1 MERNDL
7 HVLSSLRLV
16 RQAMDIPGVLL
27 SVVLALTAAQ
37 GLKMLLIVVRHGQP
51 LHLEDIVVTGG
62 MPSAHSATVTA
73 LCLSILW
80 TEGWR
85 SSIFVLSTVLAVVV
99 IRDALGVRRTA
110 GEEGKTINSII
121 RLAHVR
127 TPPVHYSL
135 GHTPTEV
142 AVGIAIGALV
152 AVGMVTV
159 GVI

>member
-1 MERNDL
+1 
-7 HVLSSLRLV
+7 
-16 RQAMDIPGVLL
+16 MDVPGVLG
-27 SVVLALTAAQ
+27 SVVLALTIAQ
-37 GLKMLLIVVRHGQP
+37 GLKLLLIRLRHRQR
-51 LHLEDIVVTGG
+51 LSLEDIVVTGG

-85 SSIFVLSTVLAVVV
+85 NSIFVVAVVLAVVV
-99 IRDALGVRRTA
+99 IRDSLGVRHTA

-142 AVGIAIGALV
+142 TVGMVIGALAALAMLAAGFV
-152 AVGMVTV
+152 
-159 GVI
+159 

>member
-1 MERNDL
+1 M
-7 HVLSSLRLV
+7 LV
-16 RQAMDIPGVLL
+16 

-37 GLKMLLIVVRHGQP
+37 GMKMLLIAIRHHQR
-51 LHLEDIVVTGG
+51 LRLEDIVVTGG

-85 SSIFVLSTVLAVVV
+85 NPIFVLSAVLAVVV

-121 RLAHVR
+121 RLVHVR
-127 TPPVHYSL
+127 TPLVHYSL

-152 AVGMVTV
+152 ALGVAAVG
-159 GVI
+159 II

>member
-1 MERNDL
+1 
-7 HVLSSLRLV
+7 
-16 RQAMDIPGVLL
+16 MDIPSVLV

-37 GLKMLLIVVRHGQP
+37 GLKMLLIAVRHHQR

-85 SSIFVLSTVLAVVV
+85 NPIFVLSAVLAVVV

-121 RLAHVR
+121 RLVHVR
-127 TPPVHYSL
+127 TPLVHYSL

-152 AVGMVTV
+152 ALGVAAVG
-159 GVI
+159 II

>member
-1 MERNDL
+1 
-7 HVLSSLRLV
+7 
-16 RQAMDIPGVLL
+16 MDIPGVIL

-37 GLKMLLIVVRHGQP
+37 SLKMLLITVRHRQR

-85 SSIFVLSTVLAVVV
+85 NPIFVLSAVLAVVV

-121 RLAHVR
+121 RLVHVR
-127 TPPVHYSL
+127 TPLVHYSL

-152 AVGMVTV
+152 ALGVAAVG
-159 GVI
+159 II

>member
-1 MERNDL
+1 
-7 HVLSSLRLV
+7 
-16 RQAMDIPGVLL
+16 MDIPGILV

-37 GLKMLLIVVRHGQP
+37 GLKMLFIVVRHRQR
-51 LHLEDIVVTGG
+51 LHLEDFVVTGG

-85 SSIFVLSTVLAVVV
+85 SSTFVLSAVLAVVV

-142 AVGIAIGALV
+142 AVGIVIGALV
-152 AVGMVTV
+152 ALGMVAV
-159 GVI
+159 GII

>member
-1 MERNDL
+1 M
-7 HVLSSLRLV
+7 
-16 RQAMDIPGVLL
+16 AIPGVLGSTL
-27 SVVLALTAAQ
+27 LALATAQ
-37 GLKMLLIVVRHGQP
+37 GMKVLLFKLRHHQR
-51 LHLEDIVVTGG
+51 LRLEDAVVTGG

-85 SSIFVLSTVLAVVV
+85 DSTFAVALVLAVVV

-121 RLAHVR
+121 RLAHVKIL
-127 TPPVHYSL
+127 PVHYSL

-142 AVGIAIGALV
+142 AVGIAIGAL
-152 AVGMVTV
+152 AALTMIAAGF
-159 GVI
+159 I

>member
-1 MERNDL
+1 MF
-7 HVLSSLRLV
+7 
-16 RQAMDIPGVLL
+16 G
-27 SVVLALTAAQ
+27 SVVLALTVAQ
-37 GLKMLLIVVRHGQP
+37 GLKLSLIRLSHRQR
-51 LHLEDIVVTGG
+51 LSLEDIVVTGG

-85 SSIFVLSTVLAVVV
+85 NSIFVVAVVLAVVV
-99 IRDALGVRRTA
+99 IRDSLGVRRTA

-142 AVGIAIGALV
+142 AVGMVIGALAALAILATGFV
-152 AVGMVTV
+152 
-159 GVI
+159 

>member
-1 MERNDL
+1 M
-7 HVLSSLRLV
+7 LV
-16 RQAMDIPGVLL
+16 
-27 SVVLALTAAQ
+27 SVVLALTVAQ
-37 GLKMLLIVVRHGQP
+37 GMKMLLIAIRHHQR

-85 SSIFVLSTVLAVVV
+85 NPIFVLSAVLAVVV

-121 RLAHVR
+121 RLVHVR
-127 TPPVHYSL
+127 TPLVHYSL

-152 AVGMVTV
+152 ALGVVAVG
-159 GVI
+159 II

>member
-1 MERNDL
+1 
-7 HVLSSLRLV
+7 
-16 RQAMDIPGVLL
+16 
-27 SVVLALTAAQ
+27 
-37 GLKMLLIVVRHGQP
+37 
-51 LHLEDIVVTGG
+51 
-62 MPSAHSATVTA
+62 VTA

-85 SSIFVLSTVLAVVV
+85 NPIFVLSAVLAVVV

-127 TPPVHYSL
+127 TPLVHYSL

-142 AVGIAIGALV
+142 AVGIAIGALIALGV
-152 AVGMVTV
+152 AAVG
-159 GVI
+159 II

>member
-1 MERNDL
+1 
-7 HVLSSLRLV
+7 
-16 RQAMDIPGVLL
+16 MDIPGILV
-27 SVVLALTAAQ
+27 SVVLALTIAQ
-37 GLKMLLIVVRHGQP
+37 GLKMLLIVERHHQR
-51 LHLEDIVVTGG
+51 LHLEDLVVTGG

-80 TEGWR
+80 TDGCR
-85 SSIFVLSTVLAVVV
+85 SSAFVLSAVLAVVV

-152 AVGMVTV
+152 ALGMVAI
-159 GVI
+159 GII

>member
-1 MERNDL
+1 
-7 HVLSSLRLV
+7 
-16 RQAMDIPGVLL
+16 MDVPGVFG
-27 SVVLALTAAQ
+27 SVVLALTVAQ
-37 GLKMLLIVVRHGQP
+37 GLKLSLIRLSHRQR
-51 LHLEDIVVTGG
+51 LSLEDIMVTGG

-73 LCLSILW
+73 LCFSILW

-85 SSIFVLSTVLAVVV
+85 NSIFVVAVVLAVVV
-99 IRDALGVRRTA
+99 VRDSLGVRRTA

-142 AVGIAIGALV
+142 AVGMVIGALAALAILATGFV
-152 AVGMVTV
+152 
-159 GVI
+159 

>member
-1 MERNDL
+1 
-7 HVLSSLRLV
+7 
-16 RQAMDIPGVLL
+16 MDVPGVFG
-27 SVVLALTAAQ
+27 SVVLALTVAQ
-37 GLKMLLIVVRHGQP
+37 GLKLSLIRLSHRQRLL
-51 LHLEDIVVTGG
+51 LEDIVVTGG

-85 SSIFVLSTVLAVVV
+85 NSIFVVAVVLAVVV
-99 IRDALGVRRTA
+99 VRDSLGVRRTA

-142 AVGIAIGALV
+142 AVGMVIGALAALAILATGFV
-152 AVGMVTV
+152 
-159 GVI
+159 

>member
-1 MERNDL
+1 
-7 HVLSSLRLV
+7 
-16 RQAMDIPGVLL
+16 MDIPGVLV
-27 SVVLALTAAQ
+27 SVVLALTVAQ
-37 GLKMLLIVVRHGQP
+37 GMKMLLITIRHRQH

-85 SSIFVLSTVLAVVV
+85 NPIFVLSVVLAVVV

-121 RLAHVR
+121 RLTHVR

-152 AVGMVTV
+152 ALGVAAVG
-159 GVI
+159 II